1 VVYLV
6 ETAGLDHV
14 GIGSDFFG
22 GPQPVGLEHV
32 GCFPALVA
40 ELMQRG
46 FSEADIGKIASGNAL
61 RAMRAVEAVGERL
74 RQTRKPAVGRLE
86 DFPGA

>member
-1 VVYLV
+1 
-6 ETAGLDHV
+6 
-14 GIGSDFFG
+14 
-22 GPQPVGLEHV
+22 
-32 GCFPALVA
+32 
-40 ELMQRG
+40 MRRG

-61 RAMRAVEAVGERL
+61 RAMRAVEAVGETL